1 MRSIRARLLIWI
13 GLPFTGLALL
23 ALLASH
29 YLLSHQINET
39 FDDMLLNAAER
50 VERRIHAVDGEL
62 RVNMHYFSISTLGSR
77 GDGKIFYR
85 IQEVDGGMLVGFAGL
100 EGPPDV
106 PEQPLFYDV
115 DYAGN
120 SLRAVALTF
129 PLTRANQSRQIE
141 VIVAESTEARQ
152 ALVSDFML
160 TLSGLMAVGGL
171 LAISIALLAIH
182 KGLAPLNAIRRALHR
197 RSQHD
202 LEPLAGEVPREVAPL
217 IQSINQLME
226 RMRLSIQNTQ
236 QLNADVSHQLRTP
249 VSEIRA
255 LSELTLTR
263 SDEPETRANL
273 GEISRIAEHAGH
285 TVEQLLRY
293 AKTRHELVDSATL
306 ASVDLVAICRD
317 ACSQAAA
324 SVYQRGQE
332 LALEA
337 DESAP
342 PLLGDPIMLRWMV
355 QNLIDNA
362 SLHAG
367 GEQAYRGSIQV
378 AVECHDGRCSLA
390 VRDDGVGVA
399 EERLIRLTERFYR
412 ADTRT
417 QGSGLGLAIAEQIAQ
432 AHGARLTLR
441 NRDAGGLEA
450 LVSFPALAVHSA
462 PAPSAASTASA
473 R

>member
-1 MRSIRARLLIWI
+1 MRSIRTRLLIWI
-13 GLPFTGLALL
+13 GLPFTGLAML
-23 ALLASH
+23 ALLSSY
-29 YLLSHQINET
+29 YLLSRQINET

-106 PEQPLFYDV
+106 PDQPLFYDV

-202 LEPLAGEVPREVAPL
+202 LEPLVGDMPREVAPL

-263 SDEPETRANL
+263 SGEPETRANL
-273 GEISRIAEHAGH
+273 DEIRRIAEHAGH

-293 AKTRHELVDSATL
+293 AKTRHELVDSANL
-306 ASVDLVAICRD
+306 KRVDLVDICRD
-317 ACSQAAA
+317 ACAQAAT
-324 SVYQRGQE
+324 SIYQRGQE

-337 DESAP
+337 DEHTPA
-342 PLLGDPIMLRWMV
+342 LLGDPIMLRWMV

-367 GEQAYRGSIQV
+367 GEQPYLGSIQV
-378 AVECHDGRCSLA
+378 SVAYRDGHCLLA
-390 VRDDGVGVA
+390 VRDAGVGV
-399 EERLIRLTERFYR
+399 EEARLARLTERFYR
-412 ADTRT
+412 ADTRV

-432 AHGARLTLR
+432 AHGAELTLR
-441 NRDAGGLEA
+441 NRQEGGLEA
-450 LVSFPALAVHSA
+450 SVSFPALPLHSA
-462 PAPSAASTASA
+462 CVPSAASMASA
-473 R
+473 Q